1 MQIDAND
8 NVSFD
13 VDGEPLQNQAITKK
27 RRKQWWKKL
36 IGMTIL
42 GMYILLIVH

>member
-27 RRKQWWKKL
+27 RRKQ
-36 IGMTIL
+36 
-42 GMYILLIVH
+42 